1 MGQIADVLLLVG
13 MTLIFAGALRVLTK
27 RPSAITTK
35 PLNNTAEPI
44 ALFENVKPDTL
55 VGDSPPLI
63 EGMIVFGSQS

>member
-55 VGDSPPLI
+55 VGRKRMPAWWSKSLP
-63 EGMIVFGSQS
+63 SS